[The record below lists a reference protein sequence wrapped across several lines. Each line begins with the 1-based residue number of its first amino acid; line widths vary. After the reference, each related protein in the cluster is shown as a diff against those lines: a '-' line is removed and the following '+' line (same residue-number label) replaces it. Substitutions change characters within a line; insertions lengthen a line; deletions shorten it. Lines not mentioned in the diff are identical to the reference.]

1 MFDLYS
7 LSSLTS
13 SSAGR
18 SPRPTQPIEIDN
30 AMQGETLERAT
41 LEAKTM
47 EPLHNS
53 IKAQHKATNP
63 LSIAT
68 AILRTPVSLINLPLE
83 LIVMIFDYAACRDH
97 LEDKHYLIRLR
108 SGSFSG
114 SELVISQPSLLLVYT
129 SFRSAL
135 SDRFYSS
142 CSFHVRIE
150 TRWIV
155 EDLEPREW
163 TLQQIDDKLPHP
175 LRLRSVKL
183 TLEICDISR
192 QGLDSSIFVELGKKM
207 FDEYRIT
214 KLGAGEEIE
223 LMDLDWRLTFTDP
236 SCTNMLVNAFKDDLQ
251 LLLEVIHQTAARSAV
266 HEVCNLQTFVAFLEK
281 WLEGREGSRGG
292 TNLIRRVLRLVLETT
307 SEKRR
312 KILLWNHYGT

>member
-1 MFDLYS
+1 
-7 LSSLTS
+7 
-13 SSAGR
+13 
-18 SPRPTQPIEIDN
+18 
-30 AMQGETLERAT
+30 
-41 LEAKTM
+41 M

-53 IKAQHKATNP
+53 IKAQHKATKP

-108 SGSFSG
+108 SGNFSG

-129 SFRSAL
+129 AFRSAL

-163 TLQQIDDKLPHP
+163 TLSQIS
-175 LRLRSVKL
+175 RVSL
-183 TLEICDISR
+183 TLHSLKGCGSLSSICCISR
-192 QGLDSSIFVELGKKM
+192 QGLDFSIFVELGKKL

-214 KLGAGEEIE
+214 RLGAGEEIE

-236 SCTNMLVNAFKDDLQ
+236 SCTNMLVNTFKDDLQ

-312 KILLWNHYGT
+312 RILLWNHYGT